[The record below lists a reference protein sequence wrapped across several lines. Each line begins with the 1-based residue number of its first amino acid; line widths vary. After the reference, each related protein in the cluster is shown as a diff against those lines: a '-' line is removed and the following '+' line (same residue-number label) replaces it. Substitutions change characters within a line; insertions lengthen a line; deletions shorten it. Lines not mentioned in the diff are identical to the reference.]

1 MKILVDV
8 LINKKK
14 RTDERPDRELA
25 KTFLKGS
32 FVFKILVSSNP
43 IAGRV
48 RNT

>member
-1 MKILVDV
+1 MKMLVDV
-8 LINKKK
+8 LINKK
-14 RTDERPDRELA
+14 RAVERLDRKLA
-25 KTFLKGS
+25 KTFLKSS